1 MRRIGR
7 AHFVLL
13 GVPATINA
21 LAMLVVS
28 FNSTFRTGSGYTW
41 LLPLAVALACLAVAT
56 VCAIRRGRDL
66 GWAPV
71 STLAAFVLCI
81 LFGPVVLLIIAL
93 LAFMPSRPSA
103 AQLGPPPRPAGP
115 VTLLVALV
123 LAGAPWLFALVAK
136 LI

>member
-7 AHFVLL
+7 AHFALL

-41 LLPLAVALACLAVAT
+41 LLPLAVALACLAVAAA
-56 VCAIRRGRDL
+56 CAIRRGRDL
-66 GWAPV
+66 GWASL
-71 STLAAFVLCI
+71 STAGIFVVCLFFVPLVLVI
-81 LFGPVVLLIIAL
+81 LAL
-93 LAFMPSRPSA
+93 LVFLPPRPSA
-103 AQLGPPPRPAGP
+103 AQFGPPPHPLGP
-115 VTLLVALV
+115 GALLLALV
-123 LAGAPWLFALVAK
+123 LAGAPWIFALVAK

>member
-1 MRRIGR
+1 MKRIGR
-7 AHFVLL
+7 AHFALV
-13 GVPATINA
+13 GVPATINT

-28 FNSTFRTGSGYTW
+28 FHSTFRVGSGYTW

-71 STLAAFVLCI
+71 STFAAFVLCI
-81 LFGPVVLLIIAL
+81 LFGPVVLLILGL

-103 AQLGPPPRPAGP
+103 AQFGPPPGPVGP
-115 VTLLVALV
+115 VTLLGALA
-123 LAGAPWLFALVAK
+123 LAGAPWLFALLAK
-136 LI
+136 LV

>member
-1 MRRIGR
+1 MKRIGR
-7 AHFVLL
+7 AHFALV

-28 FNSTFRTGSGYTW
+28 FNSTFRIGSGYTW
-41 LLPLAVALACLAVAT
+41 LLPLTVALACLALAT

-81 LFGPVVLLIIAL
+81 LFGPVVLLILAL
-93 LAFMPSRPSA
+93 LAFMPPRPAA
-103 AQLGPPPRPAGP
+103 AQFGPPPRPVGP
-115 VTLLVALV
+115 VTSLGALV
-123 LAGAPWLFALVAK
+123 LAGAPWLFALLAK
-136 LI
+136 LV